1 MKRLRVTAKLG
12 GAGPN
17 KAFPFLEVPE
27 AVSAFGLHGRIPVV
41 VRVGK
46 AVLRMSLAPMGG
58 VHLLGFSAANAK
70 LAGVAVGDRV
80 TVTLELDEASRAVAP
95 PPALERAFRKNV
107 AAKKAW
113 AALAPSHQREHAE
126 AILQAK
132 KPETLSRRVEK
143 TLEMLTSTGRPA
155 KPAPS
160 TKPLGVRLGFKAGLR
175 VSVIAAPKGFSLGVP
190 TVKNGGDGALVFV
203 ANRTALERV
212 LPKVEHLAA
221 GALWFAYPKTTS
233 GLKSDLT
240 RDVGWTAA
248 EARGLGPVTQVSV
261 DEVWSALRF
270 RNTTRR

>member
-27 AVSAFGLHGRIPVV
+27 AVSAFGHRGRIPVV
-41 VRVGK
+41 VRIGK

-70 LAGVAVGDRV
+70 AASVAVGDRV
-80 TVTLELDEASRAVAP
+80 TLTLEVDEGSRAVSP
-95 PPALERAFRKNV
+95 PPALEKALRKN
-107 AAKKAW
+107 AEAKQAW

-132 KPETLSRRVEK
+132 KPETVARRVEK
-143 TLEMLTSTGRPA
+143 TIEMLTTTGRPM

-160 TKPLGVRLGFKAGLR
+160 TKPLATRLGFKPGLQ
-175 VSVIAAPKGFSLGVP
+175 VSVIDAPKGFSLGVP
-190 TVKNGGDGALVFV
+190 TVKNGRDGALVFV
-203 ANRTALERV
+203 MNRKALERV
-212 LPKVEHLAA
+212 LPKVERLAPS
-221 GALWFAYPKTTS
+221 ALWFAYPKTTS
-233 GLKSDLT
+233 GLTTDLT
-240 RDVGWTAA
+240 RDEGWMAVD
-248 EARGLGPVTQVSV
+248 ARGLRPVTQVSV

-270 RNTTRR
+270 RKAAQR